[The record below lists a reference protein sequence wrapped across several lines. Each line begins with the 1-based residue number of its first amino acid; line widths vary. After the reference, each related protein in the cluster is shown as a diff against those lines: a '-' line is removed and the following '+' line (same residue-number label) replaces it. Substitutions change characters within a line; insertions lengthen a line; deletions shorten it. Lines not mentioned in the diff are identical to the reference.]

1 MIKFGKNIF
10 LACGLLL
17 TLAAFPV
24 FAQKKAELNKKPLLD
39 FVDLLNQKIANK
51 KVDLTKPFSV
61 EVKGVLTKEGKLNP
75 KTAKFTKGKGNAEMI
90 KIGKRFIEA
99 INASGL
105 FGYLSMLGVDKINF
119 ALSKDEKQVTAII
132 KTATATAE
140 RAKTTAS
147 GLKMLF
153 QVAQMQT
160 KDEDDKLLLSYF
172 NVIANDKNFVINFVA
187 PQEAIQKLVEKNL
200 EKLPTKVSS
209 K

>member
-1 MIKFGKNIF
+1 MKKFDKILF
-10 LACGLLL
+10 LACGLLI

-24 FAQKKAELNKKPLLD
+24 VAQENAELNKKPLLD
-39 FVDLLNQKIANK
+39 FAVLLNQKIADK

-75 KTAKFTKGKGNAEMI
+75 KTAKFAKSEGDAEMI
-90 KIGKRFIEA
+90 KVGKSFIEA
-99 INASGL
+99 INDSGL

-119 ALSKDEKQVTAII
+119 ALSQDEKQVTAII
-132 KTATATAE
+132 KSEVATAE
-140 RAKTTAS
+140 RAKTNAS
-147 GLKMLF
+147 GFNIMLR
-153 QVAQMQT
+153 VAQMQI
-160 KDEDDKLLLSYF
+160 KNEDDKLLLSYF

-200 EKLPTKVSS
+200 EKLPTKASS